1 MADEQGDFDVE
12 PVIANRSAATF
23 DTGQRAS
30 EHRWL
35 YRGLGAVSACVDHK
49 LLGCGGTWVLTTGP

>member
-1 MADEQGDFDVE
+1 VADEQGDFDVE

-23 DTGQRAS
+23 DSGPRAS

-35 YRGLGAVSACVDHK
+35 YRGLGAVSVCVDNK
-49 LLGCGGTWVLTTGP
+49 FRGAAAPGC